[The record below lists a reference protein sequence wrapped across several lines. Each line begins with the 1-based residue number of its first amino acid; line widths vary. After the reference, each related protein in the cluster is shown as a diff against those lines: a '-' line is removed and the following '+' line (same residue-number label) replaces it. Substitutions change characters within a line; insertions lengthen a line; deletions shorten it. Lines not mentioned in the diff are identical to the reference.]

1 MGRGKEYGGG
11 GEAGRGKENSL
22 NSGTRKKIS
31 SPLSCLFFAY
41 RIFGKYRERSSRRCF
56 SSPLRN
62 YRREA
67 AKLDRIDSCSLRRRN
82 LTSIIAGKNA
92 AAAVVGR
99 KKKIASSLAQKERGR
114 SFLRDVKRYA
124 HFGPLFFFL
133 LLLKPSSFS
142 LFPPLMSP
150 RLPPPPYFP
159 TTNYVEIKLVETSP
173 FLALLANT
181 TRTRCCCCLL
191 NPAAL
196 WRFLRLQRE

>member
-1 MGRGKEYGGG
+1 MIG
-11 GEAGRGKENSL
+11 L
-22 NSGTRKKIS
+22 IVV
-31 SPLSCLFFAY
+31 
-41 RIFGKYRERSSRRCF
+41 
-56 SSPLRN
+56 
-62 YRREA
+62 A
-67 AKLDRIDSCSLRRRN
+67 AAAELKNTISCSLRRRN

-142 LFPPLMSP
+142 LLPPLMSP

-196 WRFLRLQRE
+196 WRFLRLQREYSRSNKNKFSASVVLPPSTKSFYLFQMHAQGPDILVIHFLLLLSFQGPSPR

>member
-1 MGRGKEYGGG
+1 MFFLPPSEITVGRRRNLIGLIVVAVAAE
-11 GEAGRGKENSL
+11 L
-22 NSGTRKKIS
+22 KKNTI
-31 SPLSCLFFAY
+31 
-41 RIFGKYRERSSRRCF
+41 
-56 SSPLRN
+56 
-62 YRREA
+62 
-67 AKLDRIDSCSLRRRN
+67 SCSLRRRN

-150 RLPPPPYFP
+150 RLPPTPYFP